1 MESLGWVGRV
11 LEGRTT
17 TGWLGWFR
25 LEGSLKVMET
35 RNSWVGR
42 VLEDHR
48 TMEWGWIVLGSGR
61 RVLKDQRRRKWG
73 RIGLK
78 GTLKVTEPWNG
89 VGLEGS
95 LKISEPQN
103 GFGLG
108 WKGP

>member
-1 MESLGWVGRV
+1 
-11 LEGRTT
+11 
-17 TGWLGWFR
+17 
-25 LEGSLKVMET
+25 MET

-95 LKISEPQN
+95 VKISEPQN